1 METDNYGLCTLT
13 PVPLAGVNLSQPA
26 PSSSSGILQA
36 FERPVNYMDEFST
49 FPVHG
54 QRTEHHYPYTEC
66 LYGDCYENA
75 FFYPVSAP
83 NFGHYDSQHEPA
95 FIRKR
100 NERERQ
106 RVKFVNEGYEKLRQH
121 LPQEYAQKRL
131 SKVETLRAAIKH
143 IKHLQACLRVE
154 STAASSMGAER
165 ADRTE
170 AVMHGSGHRL

>member
-13 PVPLAGVNLSQPA
+13 PAPLAASL
-26 PSSSSGILQA
+26 
-36 FERPVNYMDEFST
+36 
-49 FPVHG
+49 
-54 QRTEHHYPYTEC
+54 PYAEC
-66 LYGDCYENA
+66 LYGDCYDNA

-143 IKHLQACLRVE
+143 IKHLQACLRVDGA
-154 STAASSMGAER
+154 AASGGGNMA
-165 ADRTE
+165 
-170 AVMHGSGHRL
+170 HIPK